1 MNDFRLSQINL
12 KMKKLEKLEAQLRSL
27 IEEHLLKALPGSKLE
42 IQIARQLAAAM
53 HSSIKT
59 HPDGSALAPNIYVL
73 VAHPSSLSRWRNEP
87 GLLEELL
94 NALIAAGGEAGLRF
108 SSSPTLTTAAD
119 LSMKPGMARALA
131 SFSGESL
138 AETRGM
144 TPKTSG
150 DIDSGTIPGNAFLI
164 LQGTKI
170 FPLKQSVVNI
180 GRRLDNHVVIDDPRV
195 SRNHAQLRAV
205 RGHYMLFDLNST
217 GGTYVNNE
225 RATQSALYPGD
236 VISLAGVMLIF
247 GQDVTLRQVEPSI
260 EDTAASP
267 VVSELP
273 TILIPDSEKQAK

>member
-1 MNDFRLSQINL
+1 
-12 KMKKLEKLEAQLRSL
+12 MKKLEKLEAQLRSL

-53 HSSIKT
+53 HGSIKT
-59 HPDGSALAPNIYVL
+59 RLDGSALAPNMYVL
-73 VAHPSSLSRWRNEP
+73 VAHPSSLSQWRNEP

-108 SSSPTLTTAAD
+108 FSSPTLMTAVD
-119 LSMKPGMARALA
+119 ISMKPGKARVLA

-144 TPKTSG
+144 IPKTSG
-150 DIDSGTIPGNAFLI
+150 DIESGTIPGNAFLI
-164 LQGTKI
+164 LQGMNI

-205 RGHYMLFDLNST
+205 RGHYILFDLNST

-225 RATQSALYPGD
+225 RTTQSALNPGD

-247 GQDVTLRQVEPSI
+247 GQDVPLRQAEPSI

-273 TILIPDSEKQAK
+273 TNLIPDSEKQAK

>member
-1 MNDFRLSQINL
+1 
-12 KMKKLEKLEAQLRSL
+12 
-27 IEEHLLKALPGSKLE
+27 
-42 IQIARQLAAAM
+42 
-53 HSSIKT
+53 
-59 HPDGSALAPNIYVL
+59 
-73 VAHPSSLSRWRNEP
+73 
-87 GLLEELL
+87 
-94 NALIAAGGEAGLRF
+94 
-108 SSSPTLTTAAD
+108 
-119 LSMKPGMARALA
+119 MKPGKARVLA

-144 TPKTSG
+144 IPKTSG
-150 DIDSGTIPGNAFLI
+150 DIESGTIPGNAFLI
-164 LQGTKI
+164 LQGMNI

-205 RGHYMLFDLNST
+205 RGHYILFDLNST

-225 RATQSALYPGD
+225 RTTQSALNPGD

-247 GQDVTLRQVEPSI
+247 GQDVPLRQAEPSI

-273 TILIPDSEKQAK
+273 TNLIPDSEKQAK

>member
-1 MNDFRLSQINL
+1 
-12 KMKKLEKLEAQLRSL
+12 MKKLEKLEAQLRSL

-42 IQIARQLAAAM
+42 IQLVRQLATAM
-53 HSSIKT
+53 HGNIKMQ
-59 HPDGSALAPNIYVL
+59 DGSALAPNMYVI
-73 VAHPSSLSRWRNEP
+73 VAHPSSLPMWRNKP

-119 LSMKPGMARALA
+119 VTMKPGRTRVLA
-131 SFSGESL
+131 SFSAESL
-138 AETRGM
+138 AETRGI
-144 TPKTSG
+144 PAKTSKA
-150 DIDSGTIPGNAFLI
+150 IDSGTIPGNAFLI

-170 FPLKQSVVNI
+170 VPLKQSVVNI
-180 GRRLDNHVVIDDPRV
+180 GRRLDNNIVIDDPRV

-225 RATQSALYPGD
+225 RTTQTALYPGD

-247 GQDVTLRQVEPSI
+247 GQDVPLRQAETSL
-260 EDTAASP
+260 EETAVSP
-267 VVSELP
+267 VISELP
-273 TILIPDSEKQAK
+273 TLVQDSEKHSK